1 MTAAATLV
9 DTTSPFGTYRARGLA
24 RFAWRLADWHDLA
37 PILRKKLRA
46 VVARL
51 FAGPF
56 DAEVEGIRFRLYPGS
71 NYDDRKILARQRLPE
86 RAERRFLAAH
96 LRPGTVFVD
105 VGANVGSYSLAAA
118 RCGATVLA
126 VEANPETAGRLAFN
140 IAANGLAGIDL
151 ATVAVGERRGTM
163 ELWSEPSN
171 CGFATLLPDL
181 TEEWQGDWRPRQVRV
196 EPLAEILVSHGVT
209 RVDVLKVDV
218 EGYEDR
224 VLLPYI
230 RSTDPSG
237 HPGAILLETN
247 CREHWQEDCLAVLA
261 ASGYR
266 VEGETKDNVLLRR
279 AA

>member
-37 PILRKKLRA
+37 PTLRKKLRA

-196 EPLAEILVSHGVT
+196 EPLAEILVSYGVT

-230 RSTDPSG
+230 RSADPSG

>member
-37 PILRKKLRA
+37 PTLRKKLRA

-86 RAERRFLAAH
+86 RAAGVVGPPPRGRGWAFVVVGPLGARYCGAA
-96 LRPGTVFVD
+96 G
-105 VGANVGSYSLAAA
+105 

>member
-37 PILRKKLRA
+37 PTLRKKLRA

-118 RCGATVLA
+118 HCGATVLA

-230 RSTDPSG
+230 RSADPSG

>member
-37 PILRKKLRA
+37 PTLRKKLRA

-230 RSTDPSG
+230 RSADPSG

>member
-37 PILRKKLRA
+37 PTLRKKLRA

-105 VGANVGSYSLAAA
+105 VGANVGSYSLAAE
-118 RCGATVLA
+118 RRGGPRLA
-126 VEANPETAGRLAFN
+126 VVGHPETAGRLAFN

>member
-37 PILRKKLRA
+37 PTLRKKLRA

-56 DAEVEGIRFRLYPGS
+56 DTEVEGIRFRLYPGS

-86 RAERRFLAAH
+86 RAERRFLAAY

-230 RSTDPSG
+230 RSADPSG

>member
-37 PILRKKLRA
+37 PTLRKKLRA

-105 VGANVGSYSLAAA
+105 VGANVGSYSLGAA
-118 RCGATVLA
+118 RGGAPRLGGGG
-126 VEANPETAGRLAFN
+126 TAGT
-140 IAANGLAGIDL
+140 AG
-151 ATVAVGERRGTM
+151 
-163 ELWSEPSN
+163 SQ
-171 CGFATLLPDL
+171 CG
-181 TEEWQGDWRPRQVRV
+181 
-196 EPLAEILVSHGVT
+196 H
-209 RVDVLKVDV
+209 
-218 EGYEDR
+218 
-224 VLLPYI
+224 
-230 RSTDPSG
+230 
-237 HPGAILLETN
+237 
-247 CREHWQEDCLAVLA
+247 A
-261 ASGYR
+261 AS
-266 VEGETKDNVLLRR
+266 VQQQQQQQQQTMHNDVQ
-279 AA
+279 